1 MNAKATIRKII
12 FIAVWLCIGGGMVTL
27 LLAAISSKRNGHCTD
42 LVITVRAPENTVFI
56 KEKEIQDILE
66 KSGRGPLKGQLIS
79 SLNLNEME
87 ETLEKTDWVS
97 KAELFIDSRDVLH
110 VVIMQKTPVAR
121 IFTGEESSF
130 YIDAEGTRM
139 PLSDSRSAKV
149 PVFTGFPGKKNYSAA
164 DSQLLVQ
171 VKSVATYILNHPFWM
186 AQVAQISI
194 TPDRNM
200 ELIPV
205 VGNHI
210 VRLGEGEQIEAK
222 FNRLMQF
229 YRQVLSKSGFDR
241 YKLIDVRF
249 KGQVVASRYAGDPK
263 VDSIALKKNVEKL
276 LKYAEESAKDTVV
289 RILPPVVT
297 LEKDSIQFKKEDLP
311 DERTSN
317 PEKKTDPNPRLDD
330 NAPALRQ
337 PADGG
342 QAVKTGVKKADQTGD
357 KKTESDKKRKPKAV
371 MPKKPEIPEEHGY
384 N

>member
-1 MNAKATIRKII
+1 M
-12 FIAVWLCIGGGMVTL
+12 TL
-27 LLAAISSKRNGHCTD
+27 LLAAISSKRNGHCSD